1 VSSSN
6 VGLKDP
12 NASAALPQPETGA
25 TLVIQTR
32 MIRPLGEQIIIR
44 TIPPLSVGSII
55 VPDSAKRI
63 THQGTEEGPGT
74 GSDELQYVNR
84 WLFEDMTESMKR
96 IAAGVPISEED
107 KELLKDLAM
116 RANKSLLPK
125 TETGIIPSNGQGLN
139 FVEAEVIAVGPG
151 KLGHDSTILEE
162 LALMLELG
170 RSASVDLGNEPELSR
185 VNELVM
191 RARYP
196 QRQPLSVK
204 PGDRILYHPAVQRFD
219 REIDPESVG
228 LPAGER
234 CFIISEMT
242 SVLAVIERDE

>member
-1 VSSSN
+1 MTE
-6 VGLKDP
+6 
-12 NASAALPQPETGA
+12 ATAAALPQPETGA
-25 TLVIQTR
+25 TSPIQTR

-96 IAAGVPISEED
+96 IAAGVPISETD

-116 RANKSLLPK
+116 RAKKSLLPK
-125 TETGIIPSNGQGLN
+125 TETGIIPSSGEGLN

-151 KLGHDSTILEE
+151 RRAYDPLLMQDARDFFLAFAEDSTIQVPYDDFLE
-162 LALMLELG
+162 
-170 RSASVDLGNEPELSR
+170 RFSVC
-185 VNELVM
+185 
-191 RARYP
+191 
-196 QRQPLSVK
+196 RQPLSVK

-234 CFIISEMT
+234 CFIINEMT
-242 SVLAVIERDE
+242 SVLAVIER